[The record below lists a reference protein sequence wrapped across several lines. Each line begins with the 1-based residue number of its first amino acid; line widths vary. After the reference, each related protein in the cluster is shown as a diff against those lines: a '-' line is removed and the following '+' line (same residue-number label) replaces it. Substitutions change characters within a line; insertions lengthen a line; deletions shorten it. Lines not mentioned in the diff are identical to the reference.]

1 MPKESDPAHP
11 RTTRQQAPTPEID
24 MHNSTAA
31 SLAHEDGA
39 IADSRVTQC
48 PKCDTAFRVTQQ
60 QLELANGRVRCG
72 SCLDVFVAAQHWAAT
87 PDTPSLEIQAA
98 PQIVATETAPQA
110 AETTPPQKDSNEIE
124 FSDAFLELDGK
135 AAAPCSLTQ
144 AAISAEAEEGEE
156 QWAKNILDD
165 EESQAREPKNELLE
179 AILAAPTNS
188 PGDEAKAETAA
199 PDSSEYNQDEFHTTE
214 SWMQELLGGEQQ
226 DTDAADIPTTAAIQ
240 APEMAAEPD
249 HEYIPEIFRDN
260 KKLIDGIQAEPL
272 EMHWGRHISPWM
284 RHGLSAIAIVLAC
297 TALVAQYAWFNSERL
312 ARNPDYR
319 TAVSQFCQLTR
330 CALPAANDISRIKNS
345 NLVVLKHPRT
355 EGALLLDTILTN
367 YASFEQAYPSLYV
380 QFSDLQNQSVAA
392 RVFTP
397 QEYLRGDLVGSTSMP
412 VRRPIHLSL
421 ELVDPGDRAV
431 NYKIQLLAAN
441 SP

>member
-1 MPKESDPAHP
+1 
-11 RTTRQQAPTPEID
+11 
-24 MHNSTAA
+24 MHNSTAS
-31 SLAHEDGA
+31 SLAHDDGA

-48 PKCDTAFRVTQQ
+48 PKCDTAFRVTPQ
-60 QLELANGRVRCG
+60 QLQLANGRVRCG
-72 SCLDVFVAAQHWAAT
+72 SCLDVFVAAQHWATT
-87 PDTPSLEIQAA
+87 PNTPTLEIPAV
-98 PQIVATETAPQA
+98 PHIVDTETAQQA
-110 AETTPPQKDSNEIE
+110 GQSSSGEATPPQEDSNEIE

-135 AAAPCSLTQ
+135 AAAPCSLTRE
-144 AAISAEAEEGEE
+144 AISAEADESEE

-165 EESQAREPKNELLE
+165 EESQAREPRNELLE
-179 AILAAPTNS
+179 AIFAAPANS
-188 PGDEAKAETAA
+188 PDDNPGAETAT
-199 PDSSEYNQDEFHTTE
+199 PDSTEYKQEEFHTTE

-226 DTDAADIPTTAAIQ
+226 DTDTNELPTTAAIQ

-249 HEYIPEIFRDN
+249 HDYIPEIFRDN
-260 KKLIDGIQAEPL
+260 KKLIDGIQADPL
-272 EMHWGRHISPWM
+272 EMHWRRHISPWM
-284 RHGLSAIAIVLAC
+284 RHGLSVIALVLAC

-319 TAVSQFCQLTR
+319 PAVSQFCQLTR

-380 QFSDLQNQSVAA
+380 QFSDLQDQTIAA
-392 RVFTP
+392 RVFAP

-421 ELVDPGDRAV
+421 ELVDPGERAV